1 MKSCADEIRNL
12 VGKSSVI
19 LQDILAMEAV
29 VLSPTI
35 MQCTTFLSKTSN
47 SVHYSSQISQKMIEM
62 IKELSGL
69 SVKVE
74 MLNKEFQRKE
84 RESIQCMKI
93 LKQVIT
99 QQKLELESLNGAI
112 RCETFSIGTDTDD
125 LTSAE
130 QARKVSK
137 SWRKQRKW
145 VIRTIKLYFRIV
157 KPASY

>member
-12 VGKSSVI
+12 VGISSVI

-35 MQCTTFLSKTSN
+35 MLSN
-47 SVHYSSQISQKMIEM
+47 SVHHSSQISQKMIEM
-62 IKELSGL
+62 IKELSSL

-74 MLNKEFQRKE
+74 ILNKEFQKKE

-130 QARKVSK
+130 QALKVS
-137 SWRKQRKW
+137 
-145 VIRTIKLYFRIV
+145 
-157 KPASY
+157 